1 MATRFIKPKIDKY
14 IQLYSQYAANERG
27 IYGSISAVMDS
38 TIPTQAS
45 YSSVPILTI
54 TDAPSG
60 GINATAICT
69 LGGNGFINN
78 IIITNPGAGYITVPT
93 ITAPAG
99 NVTTGQV
106 QTFTVT
112 INLDRQRIFTWDLK
126 TSIDLNENG
135 LIQIVDRVFMNT
147 SGLSLTQIFTFRI
160 LEISTL
166 SVINSHDKSGLSN
179 QSDIPGHILD
189 IGIVN
194 KLIRND
200 VKLEI
205 QPQIINRITMSVD
218 ETITQQQ
225 GISGDVEFY
234 ISLKITEKEPS
245 IIEYGSLN
253 NININQ

>member
-1 MATRFIKPKIDKY
+1 M
-14 IQLYSQYAANERG
+14 LL
-27 IYGSISAVMDS
+27 
-38 TIPTQAS
+38 PT
-45 YSSVPILTI
+45 
-54 TDAPSG
+54 
-60 GINATAICT
+60 ICT
-69 LGGNGFINN
+69 LDSNGFIDNV
-78 IIITNPGAGYITVPT
+78 IITNPGVGYITVPT

-99 NVTTGQV
+99 TVTTGQV
-106 QTFTVT
+106 QTFIVE

-166 SVINSHDKSGLSN
+166 SVINSHNKSDLSN

-194 KLIRND
+194 ELIRND

-205 QPQIINRITMSVD
+205 QPQTIHCITMSVD
-218 ETITQQQ
+218 
-225 GISGDVEFY
+225 
-234 ISLKITEKEPS
+234 
-245 IIEYGSLN
+245 
-253 NININQ
+253 